1 MPDPR
6 MERRV
11 VIVDDSWTVEALL
24 NSALSKRDDFRVVGY
39 CSDVSVAAEMI
50 KRLMPDI
57 LIIDLCMAYLDGAA
71 LLNAVRDLDQIC
83 KIMVSDHS
91 AKNALLA
98 AKLVE
103 AGAAACLAKSDLVS
117 DASVFFDKVNEVS
130 ARFGSQDR
138 HYLGTFGG
146 TTYKN
151 FTPATRVGAGTATD
165 FPKHDDEKLRLRRIS
180 RKRLGNSVAERQFDL
195 ITMHVAKVTAYP
207 ICLLTF
213 IDEDTQ
219 WIKSSV
225 GFGIKSTPREQ
236 AICNYTIAQGGAFVV
251 VDAATDTRFAQNPLV
266 THGPVIRSYAGHPVF
281 ASDGVIVGALCV
293 IDHRV
298 RTVSK
303 HVLDQLGGMAAI
315 VGELIDQRP
324 ALAA

>member
-1 MPDPR
+1 MPDSR

-11 VIVDDSWTVEALL
+11 VIVDDSWTIEALL

-39 CSDVSVAAEMI
+39 CSEVSVAAEMI
-50 KRLMPDI
+50 RRLMPDI
-57 LIIDLCMAYLDGAA
+57 LIIDLCMAYLDGAS
-71 LLNAVRDLDQIC
+71 LLHAVRDLDQVC
-83 KIMVSDHS
+83 KIVVSDHS

-103 AGAAACLAKSDLVS
+103 AGAAACLAKSDLVEN
-117 DASVFFDKVNEVS
+117 ASAFFDKVNEVS
-130 ARFGSQDR
+130 SRFGSQDR

-146 TTYKN
+146 KAYKT
-151 FTPATRVGAGTATD
+151 FKPAGAGSDTGTD
-165 FPKHDDEKLRLRRIS
+165 FPRPTDEKLRLHRIS
-180 RKRLGNSVAERQFDL
+180 RAKLANSVAERQFDL

-225 GFGIKSTPREQ
+225 GFGIKSTPRDQ

-251 VDAATDTRFAQNPLV
+251 VDAATDARFADNPLV

-281 ASDGVIVGALCV
+281 SSDGVIVGALCV
-293 IDHRV
+293 IDNRV
-298 RTVSK
+298 RTASK
-303 HVLDQLGGMAAI
+303 HVLDQLAGMAAI
-315 VGELIDQRP
+315 VGELVDQRP
-324 ALAA
+324 LLAA